1 MKLKKVAV
9 LPIPDLVFFPGASL
23 PLYIVEPV
31 FIRMIRECVD
41 QNMLVGISMAEPL
54 VYIYGHRRPSPKN
67 ICGIGKPIIL
77 EELYDG
83 TLKVL
88 IKGFGRVKLEQVQQ
102 NLPYLIYECEEYGD
116 QPELNG
122 FIADDKIERLKGLL
136 DSWILE
142 TITDSVEREH
152 FQENISSM
160 KQVVDYI
167 SMFLI
172 QDHEMRQLLL
182 ENTSLN
188 ERIQMLDTLLKG
200 PLPFLEDTTAVQAI
214 KNFEILEKTAKVGH

>member
-1 MKLKKVAV
+1 MKLRKVAV
-9 LPIPDLVFFPGASL
+9 LPIPDLVFFPGTSL

-31 FIRMIRECVD
+31 FIRMIKECVEA
-41 QNMLVGISMAEPL
+41 NMLVGISMAEPL
-54 VYIYGHRRPSPKN
+54 VYIFGHRRPTPKN

-88 IKGFGRVKLEQVQQ
+88 IKGFGRVKLGQVEQ

-116 QPELNG
+116 INDERG
-122 FIADDKIERLKGLL
+122 FISDSKVERLKGLL
-136 DSWILE
+136 DEWVLD
-142 TITDSVEREH
+142 TITNSVEREH
-152 FQENISSM
+152 FQENITSIH
-160 KQVVDYI
+160 QVIDYI
-167 SMFLI
+167 CMFLI

-188 ERIQMLDTLLKG
+188 ERIQMLCSLLKG
-200 PLPFLEDTTAVQAI
+200 PTPFYEDTSAVEAI
-214 KNFEILEKTAKVGH
+214 KSYEILEKTAKVGH